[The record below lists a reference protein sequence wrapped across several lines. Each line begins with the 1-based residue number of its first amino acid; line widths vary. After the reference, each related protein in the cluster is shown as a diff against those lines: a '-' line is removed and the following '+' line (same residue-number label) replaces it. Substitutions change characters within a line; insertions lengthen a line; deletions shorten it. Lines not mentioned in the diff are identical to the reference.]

1 MSFFTNT
8 LIVILILADKYHH
21 MTAKDNTTM
30 NMLKFWTTKYTE
42 RNHSNTEKIREHI
55 LAVIINTPG
64 HVAFFSPSYALMGD
78 ILGDANWLPG
88 HIRII

>member
-8 LIVILILADKYHH
+8 LIEILILADKYHH

-42 RNHSNTEKIREHI
+42 R
-55 LAVIINTPG
+55 
-64 HVAFFSPSYALMGD
+64 
-78 ILGDANWLPG
+78 
-88 HIRII
+88 

>member
-30 NMLKFWTTKYTE
+30 NMLKFWTKKYTE
-42 RNHSNTEKIREHI
+42 KRE
-55 LAVIINTPG
+55 NG
-64 HVAFFSPSYALMGD
+64 HDNIWNMFNNLF
-78 ILGDANWLPG
+78 
-88 HIRII
+88 